1 MPLTDDRFDL
11 LYRRYHEDP
20 IQVNLDAVSSRLA
33 KPSFLKHLTPSRLPS
48 QAASEASLSPPE
60 TSQAQFHARAQS
72 QLQKSRRICNSN
84 QRSRSPLDVAVT
96 QLSLIDDALEPDI
109 STFILRADNIEVGK
123 ALPISARQKRAIDKL
138 CTSFLHANRAFG
150 KMTEEKSFQS
160 FNHGHQDLVLAV
172 DYNFYG
178 TRMVTASSDHHLK
191 VWDRK
196 DQDWMLVDSWKGHE
210 AEVVGVSM
218 HPMIFSSS
226 MEFLRIIV
234 NCNKHNIKLCSPSI

>member
-33 KPSFLKHLTPSRLPS
+33 KPSFLRHLTPSRLPS

-60 TSQAQFHARAQS
+60 ASQAQVHARTQS
-72 QLQKSRRICNSN
+72 QLQKPRRLGNPH
-84 QRSRSPLDVAVT
+84 QRSRSPLDVAVS
-96 QLSLIDDALEPDI
+96 QLSLIDDALEPDV
-109 STFILRADNIEVGK
+109 STFILGADKSEIGE
-123 ALPISARQKRAIDKL
+123 ALPISSRQKRAIDKL
-138 CTSFLHANRAFG
+138 RASFLYINRASA

-160 FNHGHQDLVLAV
+160 FEHGHQDLVLAV

-178 TRMVTASSDHHLK
+178 TRMVTASSDHYLK

-196 DQDWMLVDSWKGHE
+196 DQDWILVDSWKGHE

-218 HPMIFSSS
+218 CLIDFSSNTR
-226 MEFLRIIV
+226 FLQLIA
-234 NCNKHNIKLCSPSI
+234 N

>member
-1 MPLTDDRFDL
+1 MPLTDDGFDL

-60 TSQAQFHARAQS
+60 ASQAQFNARTQS
-72 QLQKSRRICNSN
+72 HFQKPRRFGNLH

-96 QLSLIDDALEPDI
+96 QLSLIDDALEPDV
-109 STFILRADNIEVGK
+109 STFILRADDSDISK
-123 ALPISARQKRAIDKL
+123 ALPISARQKKAIDNL
-138 CTSFLHANRAFG
+138 RASFLYANRAYA

-160 FNHGHQDLVLAV
+160 FDHGHQDLVLAV

-178 TRMVTASSDHHLK
+178 TRMVTASSDHYLK

-196 DQDWMLVDSWKGHE
+196 DTDWNLIDSWKGHE

-218 HPMIFSSS
+218 Y
-226 MEFLRIIV
+226 LIIPGLV
-234 NCNKHNIKLCSPSI
+234 RSLCEQS

>member
-20 IQVNLDAVSSRLA
+20 IQVNLDAVSYRLA
-33 KPSFLKHLTPSRLPS
+33 KPSFLRHLTPSRLPS

-60 TSQAQFHARAQS
+60 ASQAQFHARTQS
-72 QLQKSRRICNSN
+72 QLQKPRRLGNPY

-96 QLSLIDDALEPDI
+96 QLSLIDDALEPDV
-109 STFILRADNIEVGK
+109 STFILRADNSEIGE
-123 ALPISARQKRAIDKL
+123 ALPISARQRRAIDKL
-138 CTSFLHANRAFG
+138 RASFLYINRAFA

-160 FNHGHQDLVLAV
+160 FEHGHQDLVLAV

-196 DQDWMLVDSWKGHE
+196 DQDWILIDSWKGHE

-218 HPMIFSSS
+218 CLIGFSSS
-226 MEFLRIIV
+226 AKFLRLIA
-234 NCNKHNIKLCSPSI
+234 N